1 MKLLQILILALMA
14 TPLYAQIPAPGAEQS
29 EPIILMNGR
38 AHLGNGEV
46 IENSAV
52 AFENGKLTIVGDA
65 TTMKLDLTNFKVI
78 DCQGKDIYP
87 GLIAPNTQ
95 LGLIEIGA
103 VRATHDEDEV
113 GAMNPNIRSLIAYNT
128 DSRVTTTV
136 RSNGVM
142 IAQTV
147 PTGGRIS
154 GSSSVVQLDAWNWED
169 AAVSADDGIW
179 VSWPNWFQYRGWWA
193 EPGPTEKN
201 KRYEEQVDELID
213 FLQQAKAYLEQEQVS
228 KKNLKFEALRDVMEG
243 EAKLYVRVG
252 YVRAMLDAL
261 SRFKNFDEEL
271 QLVLVGA
278 RDAHLIVDEL
288 ENSGVELIL
297 SETHRLPAHDHSPV
311 NEPFETPG
319 MLAEADITF
328 CLSGEG
334 FWQQRNLMFHAG
346 TAVAHGMDY
355 ERAIQMITLDAA
367 KVLGIDAHYG
377 SLETGKSAT
386 VIVSSGDVLDMM
398 TSHIEYAF
406 IDGRAVNLTNK
417 QKELYEKFSGKYGLE

>member
-1 MKLLQILILALMA
+1 MRALHIFILVFLAS
-14 TPLYAQIPAPGAEQS
+14 PLFAQIPAPGPEQT
-29 EPIILMNGR
+29 EPIILMNGT

-46 IENSAV
+46 IENSAI
-52 AFENGKLTIVGDA
+52 AFEDGKLTIVGDA
-65 TTMKLDLTNFKVI
+65 TTMKLDLSKFEVI

-87 GLIAPNTQ
+87 GIIAPNTQ

-113 GAMNPNIRSLIAYNT
+113 GGFNPNIRSLIAYNT

-169 AAVSADDGIW
+169 AAVKADDGIW
-179 VSWPNWFQYRGWWA
+179 LSWPNWFQYRGWWA

-201 KRYEEQVDELID
+201 KRYEEQVEEIME
-213 FLQQAKAYLEQEQVS
+213 FMTQAQAYLEQDEVD
-228 KKNLKFEALRDVMEG
+228 KTNLKFEAMRDVMEG
-243 EAKLYVRVG
+243 EAKLFVRVS
-252 YVRAMLDAL
+252 YVRAMLDVL
-261 SRFKNFDEEL
+261 SRLQDFDESL

-278 RDAHLIVDEL
+278 RDAHLILDEL
-288 ENSGVELIL
+288 EGSGVQLIL

-311 NEPFETPG
+311 NEPFETPSL
-319 MLAEADITF
+319 LAAADIEF
-328 CLSGEG
+328 CLSGQG

-346 TAVAHGMDY
+346 TAVGHGMDY
-355 ERAIQMITLDAA
+355 ERAIQMITYDAA
-367 KVLGIDAHYG
+367 KILGIDEHYG

-386 VIVSSGDVLDMM
+386 LIISTGDVLDMM
-398 TSHIEYAF
+398 TSHIEGAF
-406 IDGRAVNLTNK
+406 IDGRPVNLTNK
-417 QKELYEKFSGKYGLE
+417 QVELYEKFSGKYGLE